1 MNGPTKFGAII
12 ERVTAWVKANQ
23 GRSVYTI
30 LMIITDGSIHDM
42 VQTKRLIV
50 QASSLPLSI
59 IIIGV
64 GEAEFALM
72 NELDGDK
79 TPLTDDLG
87 NGTSRDIV

>member
-1 MNGPTKFGAII
+1 MNGPTKFAAII

-64 GEAEFALM
+64 GEADFTLM
-72 NELDGDK
+72 NELDGD
-79 TPLTDDLG
+79 
-87 NGTSRDIV
+87 

>member
-1 MNGPTKFGAII
+1 
-12 ERVTAWVKANQ
+12 VTAWVKANQ

-42 VQTKRLIV
+42 AQTKRLIV

-64 GEAEFALM
+64 GEADFTLM
-72 NELDGDK
+72 NELDGD
-79 TPLTDDLG
+79 
-87 NGTSRDIV
+87 

>member
-1 MNGPTKFGAII
+1 
-12 ERVTAWVKANQ
+12 VTAWVKANQ

-64 GEAEFALM
+64 GEADFTLM
-72 NELDGDK
+72 NELDGD
-79 TPLTDDLG
+79 
-87 NGTSRDIV
+87 

>member
-87 NGTSRDIV
+87 NVTSRDIV